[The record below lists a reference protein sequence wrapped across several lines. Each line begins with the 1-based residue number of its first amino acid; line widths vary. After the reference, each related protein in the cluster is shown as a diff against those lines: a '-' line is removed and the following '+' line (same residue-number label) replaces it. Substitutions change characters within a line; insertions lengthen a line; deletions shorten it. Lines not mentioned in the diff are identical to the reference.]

1 MKTRIYKESD
11 ITKKAVRD
19 DIKTTIQQGRLVV
32 FPTETVYGI
41 GASALNLKGLKAI
54 FKTKGRPTDNPLIVH
69 VANKKEAL
77 NYVTG
82 FNEHAKK
89 LSDSFWPGPLT
100 LIIAKKPVITKE
112 ITGGLDTVALRVPA
126 NYIAQEVIKISGVPI
141 CAPSANISGRPSST
155 LFEHVME
162 DFNGKVDI
170 IIDGGKSLIG
180 LESTVVDVTK
190 AVPVILRPG
199 AITYEMI
206 KETLNIDPELG
217 YLKETLGVPKAPGM
231 KYRHYSPKGD
241 LTLVR
246 GDKKKALAYINE
258 RIVTN
263 KEKKIKTYVICS
275 LELAPCFLTENRYII
290 SKDSDTKEI
299 ATNLYESL
307 RVMDKRGVKKI
318 YLYLSITGRYSEA
331 IFNRL
336 SKASNNNIITF

>member
-1 MKTRIYKESD
+1 M
-11 ITKKAVRD
+11 
-19 DIKTTIQQGRLVV
+19 
-32 FPTETVYGI
+32 
-41 GASALNLKGLKAI
+41 
-54 FKTKGRPTDNPLIVH
+54 
-69 VANKKEAL
+69 
-77 NYVTG
+77 
-82 FNEHAKK
+82 
-89 LSDSFWPGPLT
+89 
-100 LIIAKKPVITKE
+100 
-112 ITGGLDTVALRVPA
+112 
-126 NYIAQEVIKISGVPI
+126 IKISGVPI